1 MRKILI
7 TVGYK
12 QRELSYVSILV
23 AVLQKAGFLVKVR
36 YANFEVYHE
45 IFSWQP
51 NYILLGQV
59 NQNENIAVAQYAAQC
74 GVKVVVLNCEGIY
87 NPHELVVRFGSNIS
101 SYVSILLA
109 WGKQHATDAV
119 LTTGLPAKR
128 IVITGTPKFDVYK
141 KPFSNFFLKSK
152 PNIPQLKSTK
162 PVVCISTSLT
172 IADSPWSQVAH
183 NVVYKEKGRA
193 DFEERTARQRLL
205 RDEFIDLAKKLS
217 ETKKFVVLFRPHP
230 LESTTYYTQAFKDYK
245 NVVINNTLL
254 PLHLFS
260 YISLL
265 IHRSSTLATEAWIH
279 AIPTATFDPIDNI
292 DKNVFDFTAIEPL
305 FSKKEA
311 VLRWVIDETYKQ
323 KNSAQ
328 ATKKFLTNWYD
339 FDVNDS
345 ELSATKIT
353 AVFKKLKPTKPKPQ
367 FHSFVLIFYILSIF
381 RFILGKKYVYEVIA
395 MFKGKDYL
403 KNMQELYITDAEV
416 MAQVRPLQKL
426 LI

>member
-23 AVLQKAGFLVKVR
+23 AVLQKAGFVVRVR

-87 NPHELVVRFGSNIS
+87 NSHELVVRFGSNIS
-101 SYVSILLA
+101 SYVSVLLA
-109 WGKQHATDAV
+109 WGKQHAIDAV
-119 LTTGLPAKR
+119 KTTGLPAKR
-128 IVITGTPKFDVYK
+128 IIITGTPKFDIYK
-141 KPFSNFFLKSK
+141 KTFSNFFLKSK
-152 PNIPQLKSTK
+152 PKISQLQSSK
-162 PVVCISTSLT
+162 PVICISTSLT

-193 DFEERTARQRLL
+193 SFEERTARQRLL
-205 RDEFIDLAKKLS
+205 RDEFIALAKNLS
-217 ETKKFVVLFRPHP
+217 ETKKFILLFRPHP
-230 LESTTYYTQAFKDYK
+230 LESTAYYIQAFKDHK

-265 IHRSSTLATEAWIH
+265 IHRSSTLATEAWMH
-279 AIPTATFDPIDNI
+279 SIPTATFDPIDNI
-292 DKNVFDFTAIEPL
+292 DKNVFDFTAIEPI
-305 FSKKEA
+305 FSTKEA
-311 VLRWVIDETYKQ
+311 VINWVVDENYKQ
-323 KNSAQ
+323 KNNAN
-328 ATKKFLTNWYD
+328 AIKKFLTNWYD
-339 FDVNDS
+339 FDMNNA
-345 ELSATKIT
+345 ELSASKIL
-353 AVFKKLKPTKPKPQ
+353 AVFKKLKPAKPKPQ
-367 FHSFVLIFYILSIF
+367 LHSFVLIFYILTLF
-381 RFILGKKYVYEVIA
+381 RFILGKNYVYEVIA

-416 MAQVRPLQKL
+416 VAQVRPLQKL
-426 LI
+426 LK